1 MIRVLANDG
10 LEASAVKALEA
21 AGAEVVTS
29 HVEQADLGEAVREYD
44 VLIVRSATKVTA
56 DVSEKA
62 KGSKLKLVIR
72 AGVGVD
78 NIDIP
83 AANANGIEVKNTPN
97 ASSNS
102 VAELAIGHMFAL
114 ARHIAISN
122 VTMRNGEWNK
132 KKYEG
137 SEIFGKTLGII
148 GMGRIGQSLAKKAEA
163 LGMKVVYTDLFGK
176 NDKLA
181 YEFLSLE
188 DLLKT
193 SDFISLHVP
202 YDKNQGSLI
211 GKAQFDMMKDG
222 VFLIDC
228 ARGKVVEEAALLEA
242 LNSGKVAGAGLDV
255 YEEEPTKNTELVNH
269 PRVSATPHIGAA
281 TKEAQTRIGEEV
293 VSTIK
298 TFFNL

>member
-1 MIRVLANDG
+1 
-10 LEASAVKALEA
+10 
-21 AGAEVVTS
+21 
-29 HVEQADLGEAVREYD
+29 
-44 VLIVRSATKVTA
+44 
-56 DVSEKA
+56 
-62 KGSKLKLVIR
+62 
-72 AGVGVD
+72 
-78 NIDIP
+78 
-83 AANANGIEVKNTPN
+83 
-97 ASSNS
+97 
-102 VAELAIGHMFAL
+102 MFAL
-114 ARHIAISN
+114 ARYIAISN

-222 VFLIDC
+222 VLLIDC
-228 ARGKVVEEAALLEA
+228 ARGKVV
-242 LNSGKVAGAGLDV
+242 
-255 YEEEPTKNTELVNH
+255 
-269 PRVSATPHIGAA
+269 
-281 TKEAQTRIGEEV
+281 
-293 VSTIK
+293 
-298 TFFNL
+298 